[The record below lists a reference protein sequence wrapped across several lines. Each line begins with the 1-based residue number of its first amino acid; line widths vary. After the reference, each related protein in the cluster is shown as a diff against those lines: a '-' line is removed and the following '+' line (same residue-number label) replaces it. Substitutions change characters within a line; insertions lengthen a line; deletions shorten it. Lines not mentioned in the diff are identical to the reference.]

1 MKIDNFIVTIESVQG
16 SYREVADRARTTIGM
31 DGGDKP
37 ISEAY
42 MRKMYLCEHSPIR
55 IRSFIIKIKNVP
67 SWLATHFVR
76 HHVGYTP
83 FVSTQR
89 DDRNPN
95 IKDRDEEPQGNL
107 VTLEIHANSQ
117 AIINVSRK
125 RCCNCAHPRARALWR
140 EVLNKLEEID
150 PALVK
155 TCVRECVYRGWCF
168 EHKSCNYHL
177 TQGFEKELKE
187 YRKGINCKNE

>member
-1 MKIDNFIVTIESVQG
+1 LSKDNFIITIESVQG
-16 SYREVADRARTTIGM
+16 TYREVADRARTTIGL
-31 DGGDKP
+31 DSGDKP
-37 ISEAY
+37 ISENY

-89 DDRNPN
+89 DDRNPD
-95 IKDRDEEPQGNL
+95 IKDRDLEPQGNL
-107 VTLEIHANSQ
+107 VTLEIHANTQ

-125 RCCNCAHPRARALWR
+125 RLCNCAHLRARNLWNQ
-140 EVLNKLEEID
+140 VLDEIEKVD
-150 PALVK
+150 PALRK
-155 TCVRECVYRGWCF
+155 ACVSDCIYRGWCY
-168 EHKSCNYHL
+168 EHKSCNFHKS
-177 TQGFEKELKE
+177 KEFSVMLE
-187 YRKGINCKNE
+187 NYREEINK

>member
-1 MKIDNFIVTIESVQG
+1 MKKDNFIVTIESVQG
-16 SYREVADRARTTIGM
+16 TYREVADRARTTIGL

-37 ISEAY
+37 ISDSY

-55 IRSFIIKIKNVP
+55 VRSFIIKIKNVP

-89 DDRNPN
+89 DDRNPSVQ
-95 IKDRDEEPQGNL
+95 DRDSEPQGNL

-117 AIINVSRK
+117 AIISVSRK
-125 RCCNCAHPRARALWR
+125 RLCKGAHVRAQALWKQ
-140 EVLNKLEEID
+140 VLNEIEKID
-150 PALVK
+150 APLVK
-155 TCVRECVYRGWCF
+155 VCVPDCVYRGHCF
-168 EHKSCNYHL
+168 EHKSCNYHKTESFKVAL
-177 TQGFEKELKE
+177 EN
-187 YRKGINCKNE
+187 YREDINR